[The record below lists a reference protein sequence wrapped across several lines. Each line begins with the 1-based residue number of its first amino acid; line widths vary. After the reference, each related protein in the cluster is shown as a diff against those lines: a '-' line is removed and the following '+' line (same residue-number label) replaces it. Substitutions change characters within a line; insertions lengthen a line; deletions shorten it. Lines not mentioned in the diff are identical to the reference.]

1 MTDDV
6 IIEVSGGCG
15 RISLNRPKA
24 LHALT
29 LDMCRTIITALR
41 AWDGNPAIGA
51 ILIDHS
57 EGRGFCAGGDV
68 RALYHD
74 LLGERA
80 EALAFFRTE
89 YTMNDLLYGMTTP
102 TVCFMDGIV
111 MGGGAGLA
119 MPSRFRVATE
129 ATAYAM
135 PETGIGLF
143 PDVGGGW
150 FLSRLPGR
158 IGEWLALTGSR
169 LDGSECLNL
178 GLATHYMPRA
188 VLHPVKERI
197 TESPRAVENILEEF
211 SMVPPPPNFTRHRGD
226 IDRLFGVGDVEAII
240 AALAADGSAWALAQ
254 QAEIMK
260 KSPLS
265 SKVALRQLAESRVL
279 SRFSDNMRME
289 FRIATRIIAKP
300 DFREGVRALVMDKDG
315 EPKWSPQH
323 FAEVSAGDVDRIFA
337 PLTEREEWQ
346 PLEKT
351 Q

>member
-6 IIEVSGGCG
+6 IIAVNGGCG
-15 RISLNRPKA
+15 RITLNRPKA

-29 LDMCRTIITALR
+29 LDMCRRIITALLEWE
-41 AWDGNPAIGA
+41 ADPTIGA
-51 ILIDHS
+51 IVIDHS
-57 EGRGFCAGGDV
+57 GGRGFCAGGDV

-74 LLGERA
+74 LLGDRF
-80 EALAFFRTE
+80 EAVQFFRTE
-89 YTMNDLLYGMTTP
+89 YAMNDLLFGLTTP

-158 IGEWLALTGSR
+158 IGEWLALTGAR

-178 GLATHYMPRA
+178 GLATHYISRA
-188 VLHPVKERI
+188 ALAQVKSRI
-197 TESPRAVENILEEF
+197 EASPQALENILEEN
-211 SMVPPPPNFTRHRGD
+211 SVVPPPPGFTKHRSE
-226 IDRLFGVGDVEAII
+226 IDRLFGEGSVEAIM
-240 AALAADGSAWALAQ
+240 AALAADGSDWARAQ
-254 QAEIMK
+254 LAEIEK

-279 SRFSDNMRME
+279 SRFSGNMRME
-289 FRIATRIIAKP
+289 FRIAARIIAKP
-300 DFREGVRALVMDKDG
+300 DFREGIRALVMDKDG
-315 EPKWSPQH
+315 EPKWSPPR
-323 FAEVSAGDVDRIFA
+323 FEDVSEGAVAEIFA
-337 PLTEREEWQ
+337 PFTEDQEWQ
-346 PLEKT
+346 PLEKSR
-351 Q
+351 